1 MLNYVPSYHYSFI
14 KMQYNI
20 FLNSANLHF
29 QMELRKF
36 LEYFFRIL
44 CVNIL
49 KKLIISKKKAI
60 KPKNLS
66 I

>member
-14 KMQYNI
+14 KMRYNI

-36 LEYFFRIL
+36 LEYFF
-44 CVNIL
+44 
-49 KKLIISKKKAI
+49 KSKLLFFITH
-60 KPKNLS
+60 
-66 I
+66 